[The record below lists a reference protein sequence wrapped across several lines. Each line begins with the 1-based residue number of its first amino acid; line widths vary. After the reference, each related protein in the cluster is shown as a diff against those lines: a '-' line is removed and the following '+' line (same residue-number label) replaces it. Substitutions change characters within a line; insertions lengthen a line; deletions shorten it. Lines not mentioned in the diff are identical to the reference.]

1 MATIKALLLL
11 VAVSSNVF
19 AIEAPIP
26 GYDVK
31 TLDWNVHLDPRDAPV
46 TLSGTIEE
54 VTSKA
59 KKLNPRWARDIAK
72 RKPARDDEARLQ
84 TRDWAYRVD
93 CADGKRWKKAGLWH
107 VQAGLDYLS
116 KLKAKPKMGPGPG
129 TCSRVSCSY
138 KAAIWWCNDNTEQHE
153 LESFDEIVSCATSI
167 LDKCTDYG
175 APFSFVGGQAFMPD
189 RWNVIIREDKDH
201 C

>member
-1 MATIKALLLL
+1 MPIAKVLLLL
-11 VAVSSNVF
+11 VAVSSNAF

-26 GYDVK
+26 GNDIE
-31 TLDWNVHLDPRDAPV
+31 TLDRNVHLDPRDAPI

-54 VTSKA
+54 VTSEA
-59 KKLNPRWARDIAK
+59 KKLNPRWARDIEK

-93 CADGKRWKKAGLWH
+93 CADGKPWKKAGLWH
-107 VQAGLDYLS
+107 IQAGLAYLS
-116 KLKAKPKMGPGPG
+116 KLKAKPKLGPGPG
-129 TCSRVSCSY
+129 TCSR
-138 KAAIWWCNDNTEQHE
+138 NPEQHE
-153 LESFDEIVSCATSI
+153 LESFDEIVSSATSI

-189 RWNVIIREDKDH
+189 KWNVIIREDKDH

>member
-1 MATIKALLLL
+1 MAIIKALLLL

-31 TLDWNVHLDPRDAPV
+31 TLDWNVHLDPREAPI

-59 KKLNPRWARDIAK
+59 KKLNPRLARDMAK
-72 RKPARDDEARLQ
+72 RKPARDDESRLQ

-129 TCSRVSCSY
+129 TCSR
-138 KAAIWWCNDNTEQHE
+138 NTEEHE

-175 APFSFVGGQAFMPD
+175 APFSFVGGQAFMPA